1 MVAKNKQRISI
12 TVEKDFLEDSIKTAA
27 AEWGLTIS
35 EYIISLI
42 KEDLTVGIT
51 AQARRMVS
59 GRDGG

>member
-1 MVAKNKQRISI
+1 MIAKNKQRISI
-12 TVEKDFLEDSIKTAA
+12 TLDREFLEESVKTAA
-27 AEWGLTIS
+27 AEWGLTVS

-59 GRDGG
+59 TRDGG

>member
-12 TVEKDFLEDSIKTAA
+12 TVEKDFLEESIKTAA

-42 KEDLTVGIT
+42 KEDLTVGKT